1 MGKPEKKRMNQEIE
15 ATTVFVINHDGEKL
29 GEMSIYEALRKA
41 EELSMDLLEVADGKD
56 GVVICKILDEGKESF
71 KKKKNQ
77 QKWKASGKVDLKT
90 LRLSYKM
97 ANHDMDIRRKQA
109 EKFANQHHLLRIELL
124 LRWRERRFADEAAE
138 KLQSFAE
145 SLEDFYEISGGLKRA
160 GNRLSVDMRP
170 AKKK

>member
-77 QKWKASGKVDLKT
+77 QK
-90 LRLSYKM
+90 
-97 ANHDMDIRRKQA
+97 
-109 EKFANQHHLLRIELL
+109 
-124 LRWRERRFADEAAE
+124 
-138 KLQSFAE
+138 
-145 SLEDFYEISGGLKRA
+145 
-160 GNRLSVDMRP
+160 
-170 AKKK
+170 